1 MINNKTQ
8 KLISQHLKKHSKVL
22 DVGGGKNP
30 FNASTHIMDLSQP
43 DNEKIKELSDR
54 LLNFKREN
62 YLVHD
67 ILDSPWPYED
77 KFFDFSICSQ
87 TLEDLRDPL
96 IVCKELIRVS
106 KAGFISCPTRAQE
119 SNNKIINRSR
129 IEKNLIGYYHHRW
142 FVEIEGDNLVF
153 IHKNDILY
161 NNPNLTINKVGQK
174 NLNFF
179 WSKSF
184 NFKEKLITKENSVND
199 CLVFKTEHEK
209 WYKKSKKNYDHTRY
223 NYAPNEFSEIIK
235 DCSHE
240 FELSDNL
247 LNSLKVYIKSF
258 FR

>member
-1 MINNKTQ
+1 MINIKTQ
-8 KLISQHLKKHSKVL
+8 KLISLHLKKHSKVL

-30 FNASTHIMDLSQP
+30 FNESTHIMDLSQL
-43 DNEKIKELSDR
+43 DNEKKKDLSYR
-54 LLNFKREN
+54 LPNFKTEN

-67 ILDSPWPYED
+67 ILDIPWPYED

-87 TLEDLRDPL
+87 TLEDLRDP
-96 IVCKELIRVS
+96 IVVCKELIRVS

-119 SNNKIINRSR
+119 SNNKIFNRSK

-142 FVEIEGDNLVF
+142 FVEIEDDSLVF

-161 NNPNLTINKVGQK
+161 NNPNLKINKVGQK

-179 WSKSF
+179 WNNSF

-209 WYKKSKKNYDHTRY
+209 WYKKSKKNYDYTRY

-235 DCSHE
+235 DFSHE
-240 FELSDNL
+240 FELSDNIF
-247 LNSLKVYIKSF
+247 NTLKVYIKNF